1 LSNNAVTTNAMKPRH
16 GESWFMKDGE
26 RIPQ

>member
-1 LSNNAVTTNAMKPRH
+1 LSNNAVTTNALKTRN
-16 GESWFMKDGE
+16 GESWFVKDGE